1 MNQISQ
7 GFGLALALIALFL
20 ATGIAHAKQ
29 EVRIDATSDK
39 SVEQSFKRMNKSLD
53 QDAQIELVTA
63 IVKLNMVGIN
73 SAEEMLADPE
83 LRSPGP
89 VRIKDRI
96 AGLTAAEII
105 ELADKTSTVRI
116 ISPGQEPGV
125 PADLL
130 TPLVAGNPIYSLAS
144 SKWKLVSDTNGHI
157 KEHTLEFKSG
167 GKLETNPP
175 STGGASS
182 WEQSADEVRIF
193 INDSYAVSRGKFVN
207 ADHIQGTAGNKNGST
222 WTWNATRQ

>member
-1 MNQISQ
+1 MNKFAER
-7 GFGLALALIALFL
+7 FGWAAAVIALFL
-20 ATGIAHAKQ
+20 ANGAAHAKR

-39 SVEQSFKRMNKSLD
+39 SVEQSYKRMSESLH
-53 QDAQIELVTA
+53 QEAQVELATA
-63 IVKLNMVGIN
+63 ILKLNMVGIN
-73 SAEEMLADPE
+73 SVEEMLADPE

-89 VRIKDRI
+89 VRIKDVI

-116 ISPGQEPGV
+116 ITPGQEPGV

-130 TPLVAGNPIYSLAS
+130 TPLAAGNPSYSLTS
-144 SKWKLVSDTNGHI
+144 TKWKLVSNTNGYI
-157 KEHTLEFKSG
+157 KEQTLEFHSD

-175 STGGASS
+175 STAGTSS

-193 INDSYAVSRGKFVN
+193 INDSYAVSRGKFVD
-207 ADHIQGTAGNKNGST
+207 AEHIQGTGGNKVGST
-222 WTWNATRQ
+222 WIWNATRQ

>member
-1 MNQISQ
+1 MNEIAQR
-7 GFGLALALIALFL
+7 FGWAVVLIALLL
-20 ATGIAHAKQ
+20 ATGIAHSKQ

-39 SVEQSFKRMNKSLD
+39 SVKQSFKRMSESLD
-53 QDAQIELVTA
+53 QDAQIELATA
-63 IVKLNMVGIN
+63 IVQLNMVGIN
-73 SAEEMLADPE
+73 SAKEMLADPE

-105 ELADKTSTVRI
+105 ELAEKTSTVRI
-116 ISPGQEPGV
+116 VTPGQEPGV

-130 TPLVAGNPIYSLAS
+130 TPLAAGNPGYSLAS
-144 SKWKLVSDTNGHI
+144 TKWKMVSDTNGHI
-157 KEHTLEFKSG
+157 KEQTLEFKSD

-175 STGGASS
+175 STAGASS

-193 INDSYAVSRGKFVN
+193 INDSYAVSRGKFVD
-207 ADHIQGTAGNKNGST
+207 ADHIQGAAGNKNGST